1 MKTNPESSSD
11 DKIPSFFLNHNDN
24 RKSLEPKKKNNDND
38 SNETVPNQHTTK
50 SPKIASKIHWPSLGI
65 GAGIA
70 FACIFCVILITNT
83 INTEP
88 TQVLDEIITSETDT
102 TKKVTL
108 SSFIDNASPF
118 LGNRN
123 AQITLVEFG
132 DYQCTFC
139 SKFFLETEKS
149 IITNY
154 VKTGKVKLL
163 FKDFIVVGG
172 DSLNAA
178 NAAHCANDQKVFW
191 QYHAI
196 LYNNWDGEDTG
207 WANLEN
213 LSKFANK
220 LGLDMDMFTECMSES
235 KWKELIRSSHIDGIT
250 VGVTATPTFFVIDQK
265 NDVIKI
271 TGAQPYDVFKQIFDS
286 VLKE

>member
-24 RKSLEPKKKNNDND
+24 RKSLEPKKKNNDTD
-38 SNETVPNQHTTK
+38 SNETLSNQHTTK

-118 LGNRN
+118 LGDRN
-123 AQITLVEFG
+123 APITLVEFG

-139 SKFFLETEKS
+139 GKFFHETEKS

-172 DSLNAA
+172 DSIETGAS
-178 NAAHCANDQKVFW
+178 V
-191 QYHAI
+191 
-196 LYNNWDGEDTG
+196 GSGGVSVGVDTG
-207 WANLEN
+207 TSTVCGIVTTTGVAVGNSNTAWVVL
-213 LSKFANK
+213 F
-220 LGLDMDMFTECMSES
+220 C
-235 KWKELIRSSHIDGIT
+235 IDG
-250 VGVTATPTFFVIDQK
+250 VVAAGCNAEFFFTAIHPNGCDRLA
-265 NDVIKI
+265 NPL
-271 TGAQPYDVFKQIFDS
+271 GNIFGI
-286 VLKE
+286 LLRGMRQQNGKLLTAK

>member
-11 DKIPSFFLNHNDN
+11 DKIPSFFVNHNDN
-24 RKSLEPKKKNNDND
+24 KKSLEPQKKNNDTD
-38 SNETVPNQHTTK
+38 SNETLSNRHTIK
-50 SPKIASKIHWPSLGI
+50 SHKIASKIHWPSLGI
-65 GAGIA
+65 GAGIT

-83 INTEP
+83 INSET
-88 TQVLDEIITSETDT
+88 TQVLDEITISEVDT
-102 TKKVTL
+102 TKKITL
-108 SSFIDNASPF
+108 SSFTDNASPI

-139 SKFFLETEKS
+139 SKFFHETEKS

-163 FKDFIVVGG
+163 FKDFIVVGD
-172 DSLNAA
+172 DSFNAA
-178 NAAHCANDQKVFW
+178 NAAHCANDQNVFW
-191 QYHAI
+191 QYHAM
-196 LYNNWDGEDTG
+196 LYDNWSGEGTG

-213 LSKFANK
+213 LYEFANR
-220 LGLDMDMFTECMSES
+220 LGLDMDMFTDCMSQS
-235 KWKELIRSSHIDGIT
+235 KWKGLVRASHIDGIT

-265 NDVIKI
+265 NDVS
-271 TGAQPYDVFKQIFDS
+271 FDIGFCS
-286 VLKE
+286 

>member
-1 MKTNPESSSD
+1 MKTNSGSSSN
-11 DKIPSFFLNHNDN
+11 DKIPSFFLNHNN
-24 RKSLEPKKKNNDND
+24 RESLDSQEKNNDTD
-38 SNETVPNQHTTK
+38 SSETLSNQHAAK
-50 SPKIASKIHWPSLGI
+50 SPKLSSKIHWPSLGI

-88 TQVLDEIITSETDT
+88 TQVLDEIITSEIDT

-118 LGNRN
+118 LGDRN
-123 AQITLVEFG
+123 APITLVEFG

-139 SKFFLETEKS
+139 GKFFHETEKS

-196 LYNNWDGEDTG
+196 LYNNWTGEDTG

-213 LSKFANK
+213 LYEFANK

-235 KWKELIRSSHIDGIT
+235 KWKELVRSSHIDGIT

-286 VLKE
+286 LLKE

>member
-24 RKSLEPKKKNNDND
+24 RKSLEPKKKNNDTD
-38 SNETVPNQHTTK
+38 SNETISNQHTTK

-70 FACIFCVILITNT
+70 FACIFCVILITNA

-118 LGNRN
+118 LGDRN
-123 AQITLVEFG
+123 APITLVEFG

-139 SKFFLETEKS
+139 GKFFHETEKL

-196 LYNNWDGEDTG
+196 LYNNWAGEDTG

-213 LSKFANK
+213 LYKFANK

-235 KWKELIRSSHIDGIT
+235 KWKELVRSSHIDGIT

>member
-1 MKTNPESSSD
+1 M
-11 DKIPSFFLNHNDN
+11 
-24 RKSLEPKKKNNDND
+24 
-38 SNETVPNQHTTK
+38 
-50 SPKIASKIHWPSLGI
+50 
-65 GAGIA
+65 
-70 FACIFCVILITNT
+70 
-83 INTEP
+83 
-88 TQVLDEIITSETDT
+88 DEIITSEIDT
-102 TKKVTL
+102 TKKATL

-123 AQITLVEFG
+123 AHITLVEFG

-139 SKFFLETEKS
+139 SKFFHETEKS

-196 LYNNWDGEDTG
+196 LYNNWAGEDTG

-213 LSKFANK
+213 LYEFANK

-235 KWKELIRSSHIDGIT
+235 KWKELVRSSHIDGIT